1 MPSTSLKFRGE
12 LTRLKFHMK
21 KRVKVAFLHKHAKSF
36 VPGIFINADEDI
48 DIMFIGEA
56 PGKDEDRQLL

>member
-1 MPSTSLKFRGE
+1 
-12 LTRLKFHMK
+12 MK
-21 KRVKVAFLHKHAKSF
+21 TCKSCPLHKHAKSS

-56 PGKDEDRQLL
+56 PARMKTDRAL